1 VASLSV
7 SVAMAT
13 YNGAAYLARQ
23 LDDLAA
29 QSILP
34 AELVICDDGST
45 DDTLA
50 ILERFAITAPFAV
63 HVHRNSER
71 LGYRANFLKCTSLCR
86 SDLVAFCDQDDRWG
100 PAKVATMLACFEDP
114 EVLLAFHDAEIIAE
128 DERSLG
134 RLMRARPIGQS
145 LPLSGSPWTFSLGF
159 TQVFRRW
166 LCDCDRL
173 WPLSVDPNS
182 ARELMAHDQWYF
194 FLASVLGT
202 VINIEAPL
210 VRYRQH
216 GDNVFG
222 WAKAKRTLGARL
234 LGKIRSATWLY
245 DRRFQSAAQSAII
258 LDQAAD
264 ILPAPFA
271 QRARDGAVVY
281 RRLAARCAERAAI
294 YAGPTIVH
302 RARSFAALV
311 TARGYGAGPRRFGA
325 RALAMD
331 MVVGLSGLARKKAR
345 VIAAVDAAKP

>member
-1 VASLSV
+1 MASLSV

-34 AELVICDDGST
+34 AELVVCDDGST

-71 LGYRANFLKCTSLCR
+71 LGYRANFLKCASLCR
-86 SDLVAFCDQDDRWG
+86 SDLIAFCDQDDRW
-100 PAKVATMLACFEDP
+100 ASTKIATMLACFEDP

-134 RLMRARPIGQS
+134 RLMRARPIGRS
-145 LPLSGSPWTFSLGF
+145 PPLSGSPWTFSLGF

-182 ARELMAHDQWYF
+182 AREPMAHDQWYF

-234 LGKIRSATWLY
+234 LGKDSIRHMAATT
-245 DRRFQSAAQSAII
+245 
-258 LDQAAD
+258 
-264 ILPAPFA
+264 
-271 QRARDGAVVY
+271 
-281 RRLAARCAERAAI
+281 
-294 YAGPTIVH
+294 AGFNRPR
-302 RARSFAALV
+302 RARSFSIRQRTYFRRPMPSEPA
-311 TARGYGAGPRRFGA
+311 TAPLFTDAWLTGAPSAPRSTPDPRSFIAPGP
-325 RALAMD
+325 LP
-331 MVVGLSGLARKKAR
+331 LW
-345 VIAAVDAAKP
+345 